1 MPEEVNKGKAMD
13 KENREFDL
21 QLEKIELVKLRIKN
35 GYYNRDD
42 VLVRVVS
49 EIYENNLKK
58 KNP

>member
-1 MPEEVNKGKAMD
+1 MD